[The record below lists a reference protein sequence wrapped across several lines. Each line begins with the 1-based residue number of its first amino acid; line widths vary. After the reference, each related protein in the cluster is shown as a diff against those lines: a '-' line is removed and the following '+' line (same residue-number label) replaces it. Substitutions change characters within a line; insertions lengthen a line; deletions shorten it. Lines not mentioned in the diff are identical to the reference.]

1 MEVVEVRDAECL
13 NEHLRLAEKKNPMD
27 VERSI
32 EEGKLI
38 SYVDQI
44 HQTYTSDI
52 LASRSAQH
60 ARITTCCAFS
70 ESDPG
75 LS

>member
-38 SYVDQI
+38 SYVDKI
-44 HQTYTSDI
+44 HEAYTSDI
-52 LASRSAQH
+52 LASKSAQH
-60 ARITTCCAFS
+60 ARTNICCIF
-70 ESDPG
+70 
-75 LS
+75 